1 LGLVLAFDGGAAG
14 VLTVGGG
21 ALSHCAIGGQA
32 AGKYVLSVERGVAE
46 QPAGGLAVPEVA

>member
-1 LGLVLAFDGGAAG
+1 LVLAFDGGAAG